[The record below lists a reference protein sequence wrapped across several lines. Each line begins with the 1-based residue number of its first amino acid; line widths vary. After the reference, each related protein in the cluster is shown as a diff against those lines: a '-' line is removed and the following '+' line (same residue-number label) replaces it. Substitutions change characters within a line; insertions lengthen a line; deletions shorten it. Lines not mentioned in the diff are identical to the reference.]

1 VSVTASIP
9 YSITLRATF
18 HVCTPTDSGVN
29 NSACVDASHG
39 WQDID
44 ITFAAFYQLFDI
56 FSVSLMSHFYI
67 ILTFIIFLCSLDMET
82 ESHGALSLILTPSL
96 HRRRAQ
102 FIPTVLLLVELQVH
116 HLQL

>member
-1 VSVTASIP
+1 MSVTASIP

-39 WQDID
+39 WHDID
-44 ITFAAFYQLFDI
+44 ITFAAFYQLIDI

-67 ILTFIIFLCSLDMET
+67 ILTFIIFLCSLNMET
-82 ESHGALSLILTPSL
+82 ESHGIFSLLLTPSL
-96 HRRRAQ
+96 QSRGAQ
-102 FIPTVLLLVELQVH
+102 FILTVSLLV
-116 HLQL
+116 HL